1 MTNTAKQNPAT
12 GQVNGALQS
21 TITANNS
28 TKLNLSRTL
37 TGGAGNTQLQPFN
50 VTLSELVAMFQP
62 EQVKAGPKEG
72 PYFVR
77 GSCDGARSDAAMALA
92 ENLLIIIDGDSSIS
106 DAGEIVEGAPDP
118 KLAHEVMKQAGI
130 EHVIY
135 TSHSH
140 QKYGQ
145 DFNKWRLLVPSDA
158 TANTL
163 TSGVDAIL
171 DILHLAGVKVAPV
184 KENNSLSQAWYF
196 PRVDAGRA
204 AAYYCA
210 SYETGKPFNVPEALP
225 EPVQAPAS
233 AKPKQQGESVVQAY
247 CDRYP
252 LRQKI
257 AEMGF
262 KLIRENR
269 YLPPESK
276 SGVAGAKVLTGERD
290 GRERLYIHNT
300 SHKLSGRGLDSFDL
314 YCDEEHNGD
323 FKAAVKAAAELLGLA
338 ATDDAFALFIASE
351 DHTEALEPD
360 PLPVDV
366 SGVSIENPPGLA
378 GEICQFLHKTAHR
391 PLPLIYPIV
400 ALQMLSLAGGS
411 RKGLDGIKLNLLSLA
426 IAPSASGKEHGQS
439 WLAKTAAELKLGRHV
454 VGGISSDVDMI
465 RNLVDGDGRC
475 CYCIDE
481 IQGLFN
487 TIKSKNANTYESK
500 IGDLIL
506 KMATSEIYMFNGN
519 HRRQFLKEID
529 HEIDHLKKRITKAEE
544 EPEEEGEE
552 APDVEKLN
560 RALRWL
566 FKKRDF
572 IEDGWPDPVVSIMGH
587 STPGGLDSLI
597 TEENIGSGLIG
608 RWLVIRCAEEREKLQ
623 KVKETPFFGDVN
635 ILNRLHLINNGSLQ
649 PLAVNAQARQMLD
662 AIQSYYDQDQ
672 RLNAPEMGAVYAR
685 IIQQINKVA
694 SLLALEGEEVQPEH
708 VSYAFAL
715 VARCLEDIA
724 YLLQKDAAQKAN
736 ATIADIALHTRAEV
750 KRRLATSK
758 AKAEGIAPSALK
770 QAVLKC
776 FAKLKQLTDNHSKN
790 PQADGKPDLYEQI
803 IKRMEEVGD
812 IQLKQSG
819 KKTRYVLTGGR

>member
-1 MTNTAKQNPAT
+1 MNNPQKQNPAT
-12 GQVNGALQS
+12 GQVNGAFQS
-21 TITANNS
+21 SFASNSSS

-37 TGGAGNTQLQPFN
+37 TGGVSNTQVQPFSL
-50 VTLSELVAMFQP
+50 TLSELVAMFQP
-62 EQVKAGPKEG
+62 EQVKVGVKDG
-72 PYFVR
+72 PYFLR
-77 GSCDGARSDAAMALA
+77 GSCNGGRSDAAMVHA

-106 DAGEIVEGAPDP
+106 DSGDIVEGAPDP
-118 KLAHEVMKQAGI
+118 KLAHEAMKQAGI

-140 QKYGQ
+140 HKHGHN
-145 DFNKWRLLVPSDA
+145 FNRWRLLVPSDA
-158 TANTL
+158 TAHAL
-163 TSGVDAIL
+163 TNGVDAIL
-171 DILHLAGVKVAPV
+171 DILHLSGIKVAPV
-184 KENNSLSQAWYF
+184 KENNSLSQPWFF
-196 PRVDAGRA
+196 PRLEPSRAGG
-204 AAYYCA
+204 YYCA
-210 SYETGKPFNVPEALP
+210 SHETGQPFKVPESLP
-225 EPVQAPAS
+225 EPVQAPAR
-233 AKPKQQGESVVQAY
+233 ANKQTGESVVQAY

-252 LRQKI
+252 IRQKI

-276 SGVAGAKVLTGERD
+276 SGVAGAKVLTGGRD

-314 YCDEEHNGD
+314 YCEEEHNGD
-323 FKAAVKAAAELLGLA
+323 FKAAVRAAAELLGLA
-338 ATDDAFALFIASE
+338 ATDDAFALFIAAE
-351 DHTEALEPD
+351 DQPETPD

-378 GEICQFLHKTAHR
+378 GEICQYLNKTANR
-391 PLPLIYPIV
+391 PIPLIYPIV
-400 ALQMLSLAGGS
+400 ALQMLSLAAGS
-411 RKGLDGIKLNLLSLA
+411 RKGLGGIKLNLLTLA
-426 IAPSASGKEHGQS
+426 IAPSAAGKEHGQS
-439 WLAKTAAELKLGRHV
+439 WVAQTAAELKLGRHV

-465 RNLVDGDGRC
+465 RNLIDGNGRC
-475 CYCIDE
+475 CYRIDE

-487 TIKSKNANTYESK
+487 AIKSKNANTYESK

-506 KMATSEIYMFNGN
+506 TLATSKVYLFAGN

-529 HEIDHLKKRITKAEE
+529 QEIDLLKKRIAKAEE
-544 EPEEEGEE
+544 EPVPGEE

-566 FKKRDF
+566 FEKRGF
-572 IEDGWPDPVVSIMGH
+572 IENGWPEPVVSIMGH

-608 RWLVIRCAEEREKLQ
+608 RCLVIRCAEEREKLQ
-623 KVKETPFFGDVN
+623 KANEASASAYVN
-635 ILNRLHLINNGSLQ
+635 ILNRLHLINNGSWQ
-649 PLAVNAQARQMLD
+649 PLRVSAAARQMLD

-672 RLNAPEMGAVYAR
+672 RLNAPVMGAIYAR
-685 IIQQINKVA
+685 VMEQVNKVA
-694 SLLALEGEEVQPEH
+694 SLLALEAEEVQPEH
-708 VSYAFAL
+708 VKYAFAL
-715 VARCLEDIA
+715 VARCIEDIA

-736 ATIADIALHTRAEV
+736 ATIADIARHTRAEI

-758 AKAEGIAPSALK
+758 VKTEGIAPSALK

-776 FAKLKQLTDNHSKN
+776 SAKLKQLTDQHSKN
-790 PQADGKPDLYEQI
+790 PKAEGKPDLFEQI

-812 IQLKQSG
+812 IQLKQTG
-819 KKTRYVLTGGR
+819 KTKRYVLTGGR